1 MSETRRV
8 NCVLL
13 GMFFEQTLLQSC
25 RSIWVAWMMA
35 ADKARGRQIVKLK
48 LVSGSTGIART
59 RRLAK
64 EALRVFLQWLPSPQ
78 PLLGRCRGLNRL
90 LNRPLENPA
99 YSQDTALA
107 GFPRPLALSQ
117 GAQ

>member
-35 ADKARGRQIVKLK
+35 VVKARGRQIVKLK
-48 LVSGSTGIART
+48 LVSGSTGIVST

-64 EALRVFLQWLPSPQ
+64 EALRVFLRWLPSPQ
-78 PLLGRCRGLNRL
+78 PLLGRCRGMDRLYNRTL
-90 LNRPLENPA
+90 DNSA
-99 YSQDTALA
+99 YSQDTVLA

-117 GAQ
+117 GVQ